1 MSRLL
6 CQLSYSALTVARA
19 GRAPPG
25 APIGNRTL
33 DLLLTME
40 TLCRLSYRGAARA
53 DPGSGS
59 TVHGAGGRTPN
70 RRPAGAWRLEGRRR
84 PSRPTAHA
92 RAPRPV
98 DRAGRPA
105 WPGGCGGDR

>member
-40 TLCRLSYRGAARA
+40 TLCRLSYRGAAGA

-70 RRPAGAWRLEGRRR
+70 RWGLGAYGSDGLSGRVAPLGLRR
-84 PSRPTAHA
+84 SRPLSPALS
-92 RAPRPV
+92 
-98 DRAGRPA
+98 GRPA
-105 WPGGCGGDR
+105 RTV

>member
-40 TLCRLSYRGAARA
+40 TLCRLSYWGVATREARGRREPTLHGACPVPPNRWAPAVSGASALPSVASRIWGRGS
-53 DPGSGS
+53 DPGRDPSE
-59 TVHGAGGRTPN
+59 GG
-70 RRPAGAWRLEGRRR
+70 WE
-84 PSRPTAHA
+84 
-92 RAPRPV
+92 
-98 DRAGRPA
+98 
-105 WPGGCGGDR
+105 PG